1 MYECIKK
8 LGEIASAK
16 GGSGFPKKY
25 QGKKEGQYPFFKV
38 SDMNLAGNEI
48 YMNHAA
54 NYVDDADL
62 AAMKAKF
69 HPAGTIVFPK
79 IGGAISTNKKRL
91 LTCDAIFD
99 NNVMGV
105 VPNTGVSSEYIYK
118 FFVSLDLYDLSN
130 KAALPSI
137 TAGSVSELEIPL
149 PPIPE
154 QQRIVAILDQA
165 FADIEKARA
174 NAEKNLKNA
183 RELSMASIR
192 ETFLSANNT
201 ELLTI
206 DELADVITDYVAN
219 GSFAALAENV
229 QYKSEKDYAILL
241 RLVDH
246 SKSYK
251 NDFVYI
257 NQHAFTFLKKSV
269 VVPNDIILSNVGAR
283 LGTVFRA
290 PDLGMPMSLGPNSI
304 LIKSTEYG
312 DYLYCWLQSAYG
324 QSEIKSIVSGAGQP
338 KFNKTQFKK
347 LFVPV
352 PKSVSE
358 RAEIV
363 ERIESITQMLEHL
376 ESIYSRK
383 LTALEE
389 LKKSLLQKAFSGELT
404 KTEGHAA

>member
-183 RELSMASIR
+183 RELFDSYLNQVFSQRGEGWVEKSLGETCIFQGGSQPPKSEFSIDQKPGYIR
-192 ETFLSANNT
+192 LIQIRDYKSDKRAVY
-201 ELLTI
+201 I
-206 DELADVITDYVAN
+206 PRVKSKRYCLADDVMIGRYGPPLFQILRGIEGSYNVA
-219 GSFAALAENV
+219 
-229 QYKSEKDYAILL
+229 
-241 RLVDH
+241 
-246 SKSYK
+246 
-251 NDFVYI
+251 
-257 NQHAFTFLKKSV
+257 
-269 VVPNDIILSNVGAR
+269 
-283 LGTVFRA
+283 
-290 PDLGMPMSLGPNSI
+290 
-304 LIKSTEYG
+304 LIKVSPKDGLITK
-312 DYLYCWLQSAYG
+312 DYLYYFLRNRDILKYIIDSSSRA
-324 QSEIKSIVSGAGQP
+324 AGQIGL
-338 KFNKTQFKK
+338 NKKT
-347 LFVPV
+347 
-352 PKSVSE
+352 
-358 RAEIV
+358 
-363 ERIESITQMLEHL
+363 IEPYPIGFPPIEEQIKICAQLKDLAIKTTHL
-376 ESIYSRK
+376 ESISKEK
-383 LTALEE
+383 LNSLDE

-404 KTEGHAA
+404 KTEGQAA

>member
-1 MYECIKK
+1 MYECVRK
-8 LGEIASAK
+8 LGEIASPK

-62 AAMKAKF
+62 AAMKAKVY
-69 HPAGTIVFPK
+69 PAGTIVFPK

-105 VPNTGVSSEYIYK
+105 VPNAGISSEYIYK

-165 FADIEKARA
+165 FANIEKARA

-183 RELSMASIR
+183 RELFDSYLNQVFSQRGEGWKTKTLGDVADFSQGIQVGLKEQKTNIEPGYVRFIR
-192 ETFLSANNT
+192 IVDYTQNTKDIRYIKDPGEKYKVQRDDIVMVRYGTPGLIGQGKEGVIANNLFRIKINDP
-201 ELLTI
+201 LLINDYLVRYLSQSHIQKYLSTQGSSTMPALSFGQLRKVKVDFPPI
-206 DELADVITDYVAN
+206 PEQQHIVASLDKLSMEVQQLKKGYQQKLNSLDELK
-219 GSFAALAENV
+219 
-229 QYKSEKDYAILL
+229 Q
-241 RLVDH
+241 
-246 SKSYK
+246 
-251 NDFVYI
+251 
-257 NQHAFTFLKKSV
+257 
-269 VVPNDIILSNVGAR
+269 
-283 LGTVFRA
+283 
-290 PDLGMPMSLGPNSI
+290 
-304 LIKSTEYG
+304 
-312 DYLYCWLQSAYG
+312 
-324 QSEIKSIVSGAGQP
+324 
-338 KFNKTQFKK
+338 
-347 LFVPV
+347 
-352 PKSVSE
+352 
-358 RAEIV
+358 
-363 ERIESITQMLEHL
+363 
-376 ESIYSRK
+376 
-383 LTALEE
+383 
-389 LKKSLLQKAFSGELT
+389 SLLQKAFSGELT
-404 KTEGHAA
+404 KTEGQAA

>member
-1 MYECIKK
+1 M
-8 LGEIASAK
+8 
-16 GGSGFPKKY
+16 GGWKTDK
-25 QGKKEGQYPFFKV
+25 
-38 SDMNLAGNEI
+38 
-48 YMNHAA
+48 
-54 NYVDDADL
+54 
-62 AAMKAKF
+62 
-69 HPAGTIVFPK
+69 
-79 IGGAISTNKKRL
+79 
-91 LTCDAIFD
+91 
-99 NNVMGV
+99 
-105 VPNTGVSSEYIYK
+105 
-118 FFVSLDLYDLSN
+118 LSN
-130 KAALPSI
+130 LGITQTGSTPKTTVKENFGSAIPFVKPADFQPNGLIDYNNDGLSEKGLAESRLVKQDSVLMVCIGATIGKVGYTSVNVTTNQQINSFTPHQGMLTKYCYYAMLNNEFHRQVIYNSSQATLPIINKSKW
-137 TAGSVSELEIPL
+137 SSLEIKYPAE
-149 PPIPE
+149 IKE

-183 RELSMASIR
+183 RELTMASIR
-192 ETFLSANNT
+192 ETFLSVNNT

-206 DELADVITDYVAN
+206 DELAEVITDYVAN

-304 LIKSTEYG
+304 VIKSTEYG

-338 KFNKTQFKK
+338 KFNKTQFKQ

-404 KTEGHAA
+404 KSKGIAA

>member
-1 MYECIKK
+1 MEEWKTDK
-8 LGEIASAK
+8 
-16 GGSGFPKKY
+16 
-25 QGKKEGQYPFFKV
+25 
-38 SDMNLAGNEI
+38 
-48 YMNHAA
+48 
-54 NYVDDADL
+54 
-62 AAMKAKF
+62 
-69 HPAGTIVFPK
+69 
-79 IGGAISTNKKRL
+79 
-91 LTCDAIFD
+91 
-99 NNVMGV
+99 
-105 VPNTGVSSEYIYK
+105 
-118 FFVSLDLYDLSN
+118 LSN
-130 KAALPSI
+130 LGITQTGSTPKTTVKENFGSAIPFVKPADFQPNGLIDYNNDGLSEKGLAESRLVMQDSVLMVCIGATIGKVGYTSVNVTTNQQINSFTPHQGILTKYCYYAMLNDAFQKQVIYSSSQATLPIINKSKW
-137 TAGSVSELEIPL
+137 SSLEIKYPAE
-149 PPIPE
+149 IKE
-154 QQRIVAILDQA
+154 QQLIVAILDQA